1 MGLIC
6 RVVNILVLSPL
17 NPTST
22 DAQRHVRDAL
32 NLGHLN
38 PIAALD
44 LPLYQLWLRL
54 LLGNEQLAVL
64 TQMVLSVLTP
74 LIWWLWM
81 RLCLPRGRWALA
93 GLAILSLLPSWSAIF
108 SFFMPE
114 TILLPLFGLSLCLSW
129 LADKYR
135 NMTLYMVSAVL
146 WGLAITTKPTVAA
159 CFLAVLIWQ
168 SRHLLKRKQKEIAV
182 TAIAGQIV
190 LSCAT
195 YAIVP
200 WRNYQTF
207 HAWIFGPAFLPY
219 NQIYYLSGK
228 RSLHA
233 KALFNGPNG
242 NEQYAE
248 FNILAPTLTP
258 ECHPLEPLSA
268 WQSSREGECYTQVDY
283 RQAIYYPKVSCSLPK
298 RLHLTFENWIFFFFS
313 DSWPDNVL
321 SNSICLLEHCMRWLW
336 LPLTVALLILAVPR
350 RIYTMPVLMMLITTS
365 VFLLQQ
371 SWILE
376 GRYRKPWEGLLIVA
390 SLDVLARRRRLNKQ
404 PNRTDRIQH
413 QRKD

>member
-1 MGLIC
+1 MVFLGLVGRI
-6 RVVNILVLSPL
+6 VNILVLSPL
-17 NPTST
+17 NPTSS
-22 DAQRHVRDAL
+22 DAQRHVHDAL
-32 NLGHLN
+32 NLAHLD

-44 LPLYQLWLRL
+44 LPVYQLWLSGVL
-54 LLGNEQLAVL
+54 SNNYLAVMSQIL
-64 TQMVLSVLTP
+64 LSLLTP
-74 LIWWLWM
+74 FIWWLWM

-93 GLAILSLLPSWSAIF
+93 GLAIFALLPSWCAIF

-114 TILLPLFGLSLCLSW
+114 TILLPLFGLGLCFSW

-135 NMTLYMVSAVL
+135 TMPLYMVSAVI

-159 CFLAVLIWQ
+159 CFLAVLVWQ
-168 SRHLLKRKQKEIAV
+168 SRHLIQHRRKEL
-182 TAIAGQIV
+182 AIAAVGAQIIIA
-190 LSCAT
+190 SGI

-200 WRNYQTF
+200 YRNYQTF
-207 HAWIFGPAFLPY
+207 QAWIFGPAFLPY

-233 KALFNGPNG
+233 KALFNGLQG

-258 ECHPLEPLSA
+258 ECHPVEPVSE
-268 WQSSREGECYTQVDY
+268 WQSSREGECYVQIDY
-283 RQAIYYPKVSCSLPK
+283 RQPGYYPKMHCSLSK
-298 RLHLTFENWIFFFFS
+298 RLQLTFENWLFFFFS

-321 SNSICLLEHCMRWLW
+321 NNWMCILEHCMRWLW
-336 LPLTVALLILAVPR
+336 LPLTLALLLMAMPCR
-350 RIYTMPVLMMLITTS
+350 MYTMPVVLALITTS
-365 VFLLQQ
+365 FFLLQQ

-390 SLDVLARRRRLNKQ
+390 SLDVIARRRRLAEQ
-404 PNRTDRIQH
+404 NRHVDL
-413 QRKD
+413 